1 MAIEVGKIR
10 NVGVVGHG
18 GVGKTSLVEAL
29 LFTAGALTR
38 LGRVEDGTTTSDFDP
53 DEIKRQISINTSVA
67 YCDWKGHRINLVDT
81 PGYGDFI
88 ADARAGLR
96 VVEAAIVVV
105 DAVAGVQVQTE
116 KVWKFATEYG
126 LPRAVVINRLDRER
140 ADFFR
145 TLDSVAR
152 RLKARLVPLHI
163 PIGEEGGFQ
172 GFVDLVK
179 MKAITFADGKPREG
193 EVPAEVAD
201 QVKEYREK
209 LVEAVAETD
218 DDLLNKYLEEGS
230 LGEAEM
236 LKALRAGIAGGKVI
250 PVLAAAATKTIGTT
264 ALLDLLVESFPSPL
278 DRGEVTGTDLK
289 TKQAAGR
296 APDAKAPVIALVFKT
311 LSDPHVGKLS
321 LFRVFSG
328 TVKSESTLGN
338 ASRGAKERMS
348 HVSWLQGKTQK
359 NVESLGPGE
368 IGVVAK
374 LKETLTSD
382 TLSEEAQPFEL
393 PRITFPEAAISFA
406 IQPKTRGDEDKISN
420 ALARIAEEDPTVHYH
435 FDPETKQLLV
445 SGVGNLHVEMV
456 VERMKRK
463 YNVDVNLLPP
473 RIPYK
478 ETVKGRAEGQGK
490 YKKQTGGR
498 GQYGDTWLKVEPL
511 QRGGGFEFVDDIF
524 GGAIPR
530 NYIPSVEKGVR
541 DCMKRG
547 ILAGYP
553 VVDLKVTLYDGSYH
567 DVDSSDMAFQI
578 AASMGLQKVFV
589 EAHPILL
596 EPIMNV
602 EVTCPSDVAGD
613 VIGDLNSRRGRIVGM
628 EPAGETAVV
637 RAVAPM
643 SEMLTYEPSL
653 RSMTGGRGGYSM
665 EFSHYEELPAFLAER
680 VIKEAKAEREK
691 AEKH

>member
-1 MAIEVGKIR
+1 MAIEIGKIR

-18 GVGKTSLVEAL
+18 GVGKTSLVEAM
-29 LFTAGALTR
+29 LFATGAVTR
-38 LGRVEDGTTTSDFDP
+38 LGRVDDGSTTTDFDP
-53 DEIKRQISINTSVA
+53 DEIKRKISINTSLA
-67 YCDWKGHRINLVDT
+67 YGDWKGHRINLVDT

-96 VVEAAIVVV
+96 VVEAAVVVV

-116 KVWKFATEYG
+116 KVWKFASEYN
-126 LPRAVVINRLDRER
+126 LPRVVVVNRLDRER
-140 ADFFR
+140 SDFFR
-145 TLDSVAR
+145 TFESLAR
-152 RLKARLVPLHI
+152 RLKGRLVALHL
-163 PIGEEGGFQ
+163 PVGEESSFK

-179 MKAITFADGKPREG
+179 MKAVTVVGGKPVEG
-193 EVPAEVAD
+193 EIPGDLAD
-201 QVKEYREK
+201 LTKEYREK
-209 LVEAVAETD
+209 LVEAAAETD
-218 DDLLNKYLEEGS
+218 DELLSKYLDEGS
-230 LGEAEM
+230 LGEPEM
-236 LKALRAGIAGGKVI
+236 LKALRAGIAEGKLV
-250 PVLAAAATKTIGTT
+250 PVVCAATAKSIGVH
-264 ALLDLLVESFPSPL
+264 ALLDVIVDSLPSPA
-278 DRGEVTGTDLK
+278 DRAEIAGTDLK
-289 TKQAAGR
+289 TKQASTR
-296 APDAKAPVIALVFKT
+296 AADAKAPVTALVFKT
-311 LSDPHVGKLS
+311 LSDPHIGRLS
-321 LFRVFSG
+321 LFRVTSG
-328 TVKSESTLGN
+328 TVRADSTLLNPG
-338 ASRGAKERMS
+338 RGARERMG

-359 NVESLGPGE
+359 NVEALGPGE
-368 IGVVAK
+368 IGVAQK
-374 LKETLTSD
+374 LKETLTGD
-382 TLSEEAQPFEL
+382 TLSDEAHPFEL
-393 PRITFPEAAISFA
+393 PRITFPEPAISFA

-445 SGVGNLHVEMV
+445 SGVGSLHVEMV

-498 GQYGDTWLKVEPL
+498 GQYGDTWLRVEPL
-511 QRGGGFEFVDDIF
+511 QRGGGFEFVDDVF
-524 GGAIPR
+524 GGAVPR
-530 NYIPSVEKGVR
+530 NFIPSVEKGVR
-541 DCMKRG
+541 DCMKKG
-547 ILAGYP
+547 IMAGYP

-589 EAHPILL
+589 DAHPILL

-602 EVTCPSDVAGD
+602 EVTTPADHAGD

-628 EPAGETAVV
+628 EPAGETAAV
-637 RAVAPM
+637 RASVPM
-643 SEMLTYEPSL
+643 AEMLTYESSL

-665 EFSHYEELPAFLAER
+665 EFSHYEEVPSFLADK
-680 VIKEAKAEREK
+680 VVKEAKAEKEK